1 MGIHPQVRVVVR
13 PYGSSIPL
21 GFFAFGIG
29 MFLYAALDAPW
40 IKATQGHSIGL
51 LLAGFVAPLEL
62 VATIFAFLARDTVAA
77 ATLGLFAGSWFV
89 GGLTTMQAKPG
100 VLDPAVGYFLI
111 AFTVVVLLLAA
122 AAVLGKPFIAVLLF
136 VSAVRGL
143 LSAAYELGVGQTWNH
158 IAGWLA
164 LAIFCVAMY
173 GGIAF
178 LLEDALGHTVLPLG
192 RRGGS
197 REAVEGGLSDQ
208 LRGLED
214 EAGVRHTL

>member
-1 MGIHPQVRVVVR
+1 VGIHPQVRVVVR

-40 IKATQGHSIGL
+40 IKASDGHSLGL
-51 LLAGFVAPLEL
+51 LLAAFVAPLEL

-77 ATLGLFAGSWFV
+77 ATLGLFTGSWFV
-89 GGLTTMQAKPG
+89 AGLTTMQAKPG
-100 VLDPAVGYFLI
+100 QLDASVGYFLI
-111 AFTVVVLLLAA
+111 AFTIVVVLLGAA
-122 AAVLGKPFIAVLLF
+122 ATFGKPFIAVLLG
-136 VSAVRGL
+136 VSALRAV
-143 LSAAYELGVGQTWNH
+143 LSAVYELGGGSGWNH
-158 IAGWLA
+158 TGGWLA
-164 LAIFCVAMY
+164 LAIFCIAMY

-178 LLEDALGHTVLPLG
+178 LLEDLLGRTVLPLG

-197 REAVEGGLSDQ
+197 REAMEGGLAEQ
-208 LRGLED
+208 LQGLED

>member
-1 MGIHPQVRVVVR
+1 VRVVVR

-40 IKATQGHSIGL
+40 VGATQGHSIGL

-89 GGLTTMQAKPG
+89 GGLAAMQATPG
-100 VLDPAVGYFLI
+100 ELDPAIGYFLI
-111 AFTVVVLLLAA
+111 AFTVVVVLLAGA
-122 AAVLGKPFIAVLLF
+122 ALLGKPFIAVLLL
-136 VSAVRGL
+136 VSAARAVC
-143 LSAAYELGVGQTWNH
+143 SAAYELGAGKTWNH
-158 IAGWLA
+158 VGGWLA
-164 LAIFCVAMY
+164 LVIFCVAMY

-178 LLEDALGHTVLPLG
+178 LLEDALGRTVLPLG

-197 REAVEGGLSDQ
+197 REAVEGSLSDQ

-214 EAGVRHTL
+214 ETGVRHTL

>member
-1 MGIHPQVRVVVR
+1 VSVHPQVRVVVQ
-13 PYGSSIPL
+13 PYGSAIPL

-40 IKATQGHSIGL
+40 VKQADAHSIGL
-51 LLAGFVAPLEL
+51 ILVAFVAPLEII
-62 VATIFAFLARDTVAA
+62 ATIFAFLARDTVAG
-77 ATLGLFAGSWFV
+77 ATLGLFAGSWLAA
-89 GGLTTMQAKPG
+89 GLTTMQSTPG
-100 VLDPAVGYFLI
+100 ELNAAVGYFLL
-111 AFTVVVLLLAA
+111 AFTVVVLLLAGA
-122 AAVLGKPFIAVLLF
+122 AILGKPFIAILLV
-136 VSAVRGL
+136 VSALRGL
-143 LSAAYELGVGQTWNH
+143 LSAAYELGAGPGWNH
-158 IAGWLA
+158 VAGWLA
-164 LAIFCVAMY
+164 LAIFVVAMY

-197 REAVEGGLSDQ
+197 REAIEGSLGDQ

>member
-21 GFFAFGIG
+21 GLFALGIG
-29 MFLYAALDAPW
+29 MFLYAALDAGW
-40 IKATQGHSIGL
+40 LKATQGHSIGL

-89 GGLTTMQAKPG
+89 GGLLTMQAKPG
-100 VLDPAVGYFLI
+100 VLDPALGYFLI
-111 AFTVVVLLLAA
+111 AFTVVVVLLACA
-122 AAVLGKPFIAVLLF
+122 AILGKPFIAVLLV
-136 VSAVRGL
+136 VSAARGL
-143 LSAAYELGVGQTWNH
+143 FSAIYQLGGGRTSNQ
-158 IAGWLA
+158 IAGWVA
-164 LAIFCVAMY
+164 LVIFFVAMY

-192 RRGGS
+192 RRGGA
-197 REAVEGGLSDQ
+197 REALEGNLSDQ

>member
-1 MGIHPQVRVVVR
+1 
-13 PYGSSIPL
+13 
-21 GFFAFGIG
+21 
-29 MFLYAALDAPW
+29 MFLYAALDAGW
-40 IKATQGHSIGL
+40 VKETQGHSIGL

-89 GGLTTMQAKPG
+89 GGLAAMQAKPG
-100 VLDPAVGYFLI
+100 QLDPAVGYFLL
-111 AFTVVVLLLAA
+111 AFTVVVVLLAVA
-122 AAVLGKPFIAVLLF
+122 ALLGKPFIAVLLLI
-136 VSAVRGL
+136 SAVRGL
-143 LSAAYELGVGQTWNH
+143 LSAIHQLGGGAIWNH
-158 IAGWLA
+158 AAGWVA
-164 LAIFCVAMY
+164 LVIFCVAMY

-178 LLEDALGHTVLPLG
+178 LLEDALGRTILPLG

-197 REAVEGGLSDQ
+197 REAMEGSLSDQ

>member
-1 MGIHPQVRVVVR
+1 VR
-13 PYGSSIPL
+13 PYGSAVPL

-29 MFLYAALDAPW
+29 MFLYAAIDAPW
-40 IKATQGHSIGL
+40 VKQTDAHSIGL
-51 LLAGFVAPLEL
+51 LLAGFVAPLE
-62 VATIFAFLARDTVAA
+62 VIATIFAFLARDTVAA

-100 VLDPAVGYFLI
+100 VLDAGVGYFLI
-111 AFTVVVLLLAA
+111 AFTIVVLLLGGAA
-122 AAVLGKPFIAVLLF
+122 ILGKPFISVLLF
-136 VSAVRGL
+136 ISAARGL
-143 LSAAYELGVGQTWNH
+143 LSAIYQLGGGARWNH
-158 IAGWLA
+158 IGGWLA
-164 LAIFCVAMY
+164 LVIFVVAMY

-178 LLEDALGHTVLPLG
+178 LLEDALGKTVLPLG

-197 REAVEGGLSDQ
+197 REAIEGSLGDQ

>member
-40 IKATQGHSIGL
+40 VEATRSHSIGL

-89 GGLTTMQAKPG
+89 GGVETMQAEPG

-111 AFTVVVLLLAA
+111 AFTIVVVLLAGAA
-122 AAVLGKPFIAVLLF
+122 LLGKPFIAVLLL
-136 VSAVRGL
+136 VSAGRAVC
-143 LSAAYELGVGQTWNH
+143 SAIYELGGGQSWNR
-158 IAGWLA
+158 AGGWLA
-164 LAIFCVAMY
+164 LGIFCVAMY

-178 LLEDALGHTVLPLG
+178 LLEDALGRTVLPLG

-197 REAVEGGLSDQ
+197 REAVEGSLSDQ

>member
-1 MGIHPQVRVVVR
+1 VSIHPQVRIVVR

-40 IKATQGHSIGL
+40 VKETQGHSIGL
-51 LLAGFVAPLEL
+51 LLTAFVAPLEL
-62 VATIFAFLARDTVAA
+62 VATIFAFLARDTVAG

-111 AFTVVVLLLAA
+111 AFTIVVVLLAGAA
-122 AAVLGKPFIAVLLF
+122 LLGKPFIAVLLL
-136 VSAVRGL
+136 VSAGRSL
-143 LSAAYELGVGQTWNH
+143 LSAAYQLGAGQRWNH
-158 IAGWLA
+158 SGGWLA

-178 LLEDALGHTVLPLG
+178 LLEDALGKTVLPLG
-192 RRGGS
+192 RLGGS
-197 REAVEGGLSDQ
+197 REAIEGSLSDQ

>member
-1 MGIHPQVRVVVR
+1 VTIHPQVRVVVR
-13 PYGSSIPL
+13 PYGSAVPL

-29 MFLYAALDAPW
+29 MFLYAAIDAPW
-40 IKATQGHSIGL
+40 VKQTDAHSIGL
-51 LLAGFVAPLEL
+51 LLAGFVAPLE
-62 VATIFAFLARDTVAA
+62 VIATIFAFLARDTVAA

-100 VLDPAVGYFLI
+100 VLDAGVGYFLI
-111 AFTVVVLLLAA
+111 AFTIVVLLLGGAA
-122 AAVLGKPFIAVLLF
+122 ILGKPFISVLLF
-136 VSAVRGL
+136 ISAARGL
-143 LSAAYELGVGQTWNH
+143 LSAIYQLGGGARWNH
-158 IAGWLA
+158 IGGWLA
-164 LAIFCVAMY
+164 LVIFVVAMY

-178 LLEDALGHTVLPLG
+178 LLEDALGKTVLPLG

-197 REAVEGGLSDQ
+197 REAIEGSLGDQ